1 MVDLAQLLGDRVK
14 VGDKRFTREVI
25 LRGLQ
30 EEVLAVRLHGASQ
43 RTSAGAHRHL
53 TGTILTDHC
62 ALVPT
67 LLGIGKDAVS
77 ALGNLRN
84 GKMLNGKER

>member
-1 MVDLAQLLGDRVK
+1 
-14 VGDKRFTREVI
+14 
-25 LRGLQ
+25 
-30 EEVLAVRLHGASQ
+30 VLAVRLHGASQ
-43 RTSAGAHRHL
+43 RASAGAHRHL
-53 TGTILTDHC
+53 TGTILTDYY

-84 GKMLNGKER
+84 GKMLNGKERVLVRSKKFVDEVIQMLRNTSH